1 MSIKNLSIGKKLYGG
16 FGAVIVLA
24 AVFSVFVIREM
35 REFREDITNYQAIQ
49 EEQKIGQE
57 LQLKVANVW
66 QFITDASL
74 TKDKEVVREE
84 AKPNYDGAFKDI
96 DKLMELNKNDP
107 AHVKKLE
114 EIKGGLKAMWE
125 VGNRMVDTYMV
136 DWNKGNIVMEEY
148 DTAAEKAIQ
157 SVEAI
162 VREGSEEGEKTV
174 QEILQMTA
182 EAITV
187 TVMVT
192 IILILLSM
200 TIAFFITRGI
210 TKPINRVIVSLKDIA
225 TGEGDLTK
233 RINLQRKDEIGELC
247 SWFDTF
253 VGKIHDIVAQ
263 ISNTALNVA
272 SASEEMA
279 ASIQQASATSNEIA
293 KGAETQSSAVEESS
307 SSIGE
312 MDKAIKEV
320 ADSAVK
326 ASDISTKANEQAVK
340 GGEAVNQTIG
350 AMKNIEESSK
360 KIEVIVGV
368 ITDIA
373 NQTNLLALN
382 AAIEAAKAG
391 EQGKGFA
398 VVAEEVRKLAERS
411 GESTKEITQ
420 LIKESTERVMRGT
433 KVANDAGDSLN
444 KIISG
449 VKETT
454 SLIEMISSA
463 TEEQSAGAD
472 EVKRATDELAKIS
485 EHNASAT
492 EELSATTG
500 ELAKAADE
508 LSGMADELNQIVN
521 QFKVDTSKASRES
534 GVGQASHLSS
544 QESRVGQAS
553 RLSSRESKP
562 KRTGIKKPLKS
573 AAPPEESEKEKG
585 TGIVLKK

>member
-1 MSIKNLSIGKKLYGG
+1 MRLTIGKKLYSG
-16 FGAVIVLA
+16 FGAVIVLV

-49 EEQKIGQE
+49 EEQKIGKE
-57 LQLKVANVW
+57 LQLKVANIW
-66 QFITDASL
+66 QFMTDASL
-74 TKDKEVVREE
+74 TKNKNVVTEE

-96 DKLMELNKNDP
+96 DKLLELNKSDS

-114 EIKGGLKAMWE
+114 EIKGDLKTMWE
-125 VGNRMVDTYMV
+125 VGSRMVDSYLV
-136 DWNKGNIVMEEY
+136 NWDKGNIAMEEY
-148 DTAAEKAIQ
+148 DKAADKAIKE
-157 SVEAI
+157 VEVI
-162 VREGSEEGEKTV
+162 TNEGVKEGEGAVTEM
-174 QEILQMTA
+174 QEMTA
-182 EAITV
+182 TAIK
-187 TVMVT
+187 VT
-192 IILILLSM
+192 ITITSLVILLSL
-200 TIAFFITRGI
+200 TIAFFISRII
-210 TKPINRVIVSLKDIA
+210 TKPINGVVESLKDIA

-233 RINLQRKDEIGELC
+233 RLNLKQSDEVGDLAR
-247 SWFDTF
+247 WFDTF
-253 VGKIHDIVAQ
+253 VEKIHDIVVQ
-263 ISNTALNVA
+263 ISHTALNVA

-326 ASDISTKANEQAVK
+326 ASDISAKANEQAVK

-420 LIKESTERVMRGT
+420 LIKESTERVTHGT
-433 KVANDAGDSLN
+433 KVANEGGESLS

-472 EVKRATDELAKIS
+472 EVKKAIDELAKIS

-521 QFKVDTSKASRES
+521 QFKVDASRT
-534 GVGQASHLSS
+534 GVPPV
-544 QESRVGQAS
+544 ESRIKKA
-553 RLSSRESKP
+553 
-562 KRTGIKKPLKS
+562 GIKKPLMARQAHH
-573 AAPPEESEKEKG
+573 AAPPKESKEERG